1 MKKRFSQLIV
11 KIVDKSIRK
20 EADSVCLGMGYQ
32 PLMPESVKKIS
43 RKKK

>member
-32 PLMPESVKKIS
+32 PPMPESVKKIN

>member
-1 MKKRFSQLIV
+1 MKKIFSQFIV

-20 EADSVCLGMGYQ
+20 EVDSVCLGLGYQ
-32 PLMPESVKKIS
+32 PLMPEAIKKIY